1 MAHLFAAM
9 FALVAVT
16 GTNGMEPANPLRS
29 RDLAPINNCN
39 EQAECV
45 SFTVELITPSTKYPE
60 GSFSW
65 TDLGSGYEEGAY
77 LSNIMPT
84 DKVCTDCEYLV
95 CMKLNL
101 GGDCDKASTD
111 TVSHT
116 CVKPTDTCITTTG
129 FYTPI
134 GDEMTY
140 QEAKEKSDINHM
152 FTQCQIIGGG
162 SAAEFL
168 LKDGPGCGETDTA
181 TVSTSV
187 GTAACRI
194 SPYASGNDCDNGTR
208 NDGQCSCASSPGECV
223 WTLEVPD
230 CETTTT
236 VATPPATT
244 TTVATPPAT
253 TTTVA
258 TPPATTTTVATPPA
272 TTTTVATPPATTT
285 TVATPPATTTSPA
298 PVCGNN
304 SVEAGEQCDDG
315 GTDPGDGCDATCR
328 IESPSGGDPHFT
340 RWNQPRNSFHG
351 ECDLVMIQSDT
362 FQGGFELQSRT
373 TIDTYYSYIESAAF
387 KTGNNIV
394 EVEYDQLYFNQ
405 EPVSY
410 ANLPMTFD
418 GITVTFEEQGPRKL
432 ITADLN
438 GEVSLT
444 FKFYKHYLNIVTS
457 GSTDALMGSK
467 GLLGSFP
474 DGKMLDRAGNE
485 LLDFTFMGFEWQV
498 HPEDS
503 QLFHKARSPQ
513 LPYEKCR
520 MPTAIRPARRRL
532 RSNTELLNEAES
544 ACAHVTNSN
553 YQLCVDDVML
563 TGDVGLAK
571 EAW

>member
-244 TTVATPPAT
+244 TTT
-253 TTTVA
+253 
-258 TPPATTTTVATPPA
+258 
-272 TTTTVATPPATTT
+272 
-285 TVATPPATTTSPA
+285 
-298 PVCGNN
+298 
-304 SVEAGEQCDDG
+304 AGEQCDDG